1 MTANA
6 TQKLKD
12 IMTTDVVTCPTTAT
26 LTDVART
33 MKERDI
39 GNVIL
44 VDGDTVFGI
53 ATDRDIVV
61 RGLAV
66 GCDPQSPISEVA
78 TTDLVTLSPDDD
90 VARAVDV
97 MRERAVRRL
106 PVVDQ
111 GKPVGIVSLG
121 DLAIERDSDS
131 ALADIS
137 AAPADE

>member
-6 TQKLKD
+6 TQRLKD

-26 LTDVART
+26 ISDVART

-61 RGLAV
+61 RGLAA
-66 GCDPQSPISEVA
+66 GCDAQSPISEVA

-90 VARAVDV
+90 VRRAVDV

-137 AAPADE
+137 AAPADD